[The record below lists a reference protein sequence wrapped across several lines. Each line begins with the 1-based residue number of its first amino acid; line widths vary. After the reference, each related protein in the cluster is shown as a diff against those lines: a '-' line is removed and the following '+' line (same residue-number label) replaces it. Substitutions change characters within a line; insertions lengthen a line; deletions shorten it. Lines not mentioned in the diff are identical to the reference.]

1 VRFVKGILL
10 AFLCLVLVP
19 AAASAQASIAG
30 VVKDSSGA
38 VLPGVTVEAASP
50 ALIEKVRS
58 VATDGAG
65 QFKIV
70 DLRPGTYSVTFTLP
84 GFNTFKRDGI
94 ELAGSFT
101 ATVNADMR
109 VGALEET
116 VTVTGQ
122 ASVVDVQNVTQQRVL
137 DKEVLDAIPVGR
149 SQHSYANLIPGM
161 NGPLDYGGTTNL
173 NLNTLTVHG
182 SRANDQ
188 RVMVDGM
195 SISATSGD
203 GQLSNFIPD
212 MTSTQEVAVSY
223 SAGAAEQAFGGVQL
237 NMIPREGGNTLKG
250 SFFATGVTSRF
261 QSNNY
266 SDSLAAQGLKTP
278 GGLKQVYDVNPG
290 VGGPLV
296 KDKLWFYSAARWQS
310 NESYQA
316 GLWENKNAGDPT
328 RWDYDPDYSR
338 PAVQP
343 LIQKSANTR
352 LTWQVTPKNKV
363 SAFYEHQYRVWEQI
377 SATIAPESATKYD
390 FPENEF
396 ITGAYTSPLTNRWL
410 IDAKVS
416 DIIQGWKDRY
426 PNGGSSLEFTKPLP
440 DVFKT
445 LIAVTEQGGLIPNL
459 LYRGA
464 GQTGLGPFLRVKGH
478 IASAQASASY
488 VTGAHA
494 LKFGFLDTFGTRRE
508 DYTNIDA
515 NVRYRFNNGQPNQI
529 TEIATPYGF
538 RSNLGAELGVYAQ
551 DKWTMSRLTLNVG
564 ARFDYLNINFPEQ
577 NMGPGALVPN
587 RNVTF
592 PQNDY
597 LGWKDISPRV
607 GAVYD
612 LFGTGKTAVKF
623 NVGRYV
629 LAQRLS
635 STYTNLGNP
644 VNAMSNSVTRT
655 WTDANGNFV
664 PDCDLVNPLA
674 QGPTTAV
681 WKAGGPDFCGQI
693 SNLRFGQSIPTTVSD
708 PTMLHGWNKRP
719 DQWEIEA
726 SVQHQLMPRVGLELG
741 YFRRSYGNFT
751 VTDNTLTSASDY
763 TKYSFPVPTDSRLPN
778 SGSTVTGL
786 YDLNPDKAGQVN
798 NLFTLASNYGDW
810 KESWNGVDLN
820 LNLRLRQGTVI
831 QGGFSTGRTSLDV
844 CEIRE
849 KVPEMTVTAGT
860 TGPYTVGMSTPYC
873 NVPGKFLTQVKFLG
887 TYQVPKVDVQIAA
900 TYRSLPGV
908 NILAN
913 YVASNALVQPNLG
926 RPLSNSAT
934 SATISLVESGTL
946 YSEQTNL
953 VDLRFSKILRA
964 GKYRTAVNLDLA
976 NLGNSSGITAY
987 NSSYALPR
995 ADGTPTWQVP
1005 TAIHQARLFKISAN
1019 FDF

>member
-1 VRFVKGILL
+1 MPASKGILSMI
-10 AFLCLVLVP
+10 ACLVLVP
-19 AAASAQASIAG
+19 AAAYAQASIAG
-30 VVKDSSGA
+30 VVRDASGA

-50 ALIEKVRS
+50 VLIEKVRS
-58 VATDGAG
+58 VVTDGSG
-65 QFKIV
+65 QYKVI
-70 DLRPGTYSVTFTLP
+70 DLRPGTYTATFTLP
-84 GFNTFKRDGI
+84 GFSAVRREGI

-101 ATVNADMR
+101 ASVNADLR

-116 VTVTGQ
+116 ITVTGE
-122 ASVVDVQNVTQQRVL
+122 APVVDVQSVTQQRVL
-137 DKEVLDAIPVGR
+137 DKDVLDAIPVGR
-149 SQHSYANLIPGM
+149 SQHSYANMIPGM
-161 NGPLDYGGTTNL
+161 TGPLDYGGTTNL
-173 NLNTLTVHG
+173 NLNTLSVHG

-237 NMIPREGGNTLKG
+237 NMIPREGGNTFKG
-250 SFFATGVTSRF
+250 SLFATAVNSSFQGSNYTSALQAAGLRTP
-261 QSNNY
+261 S
-266 SDSLAAQGLKTP
+266 SLKV
-278 GGLKQVYDVNPG
+278 VYDVNPG

-296 KDKLWFYSAARWQS
+296 KDKLWFYSAARWQT
-310 NESYQA
+310 NQSYQA
-316 GLWENKNAGDPT
+316 GLWDNKNAGNPA
-328 RWDYDPDYSR
+328 RWDYDPDYSH
-338 PAVQP
+338 PALQP
-343 LIQKSANTR
+343 LIQRSGNTR

-396 ITGAYTSPLTNRWL
+396 LTGSYTSPITNRWL

-416 DIIQGWKDRY
+416 DIIQGWKDRF
-426 PNGGSSLEFTKPLP
+426 PSGGSSLEFTKPLP

-445 LIAVTEQGGLIPNL
+445 LIAVTEQGGLIPGL

-464 GQTGLGPFLRVKGH
+464 GQTGLGPFIRVKGH

-494 LKFGFLDTFGTRRE
+494 VKFGILDTWGTRRE

-515 NVRYRFNNGQPNQI
+515 NVRYRFNNGVPNLI

-538 RSNLGAELGVYAQ
+538 RSNLGAEMGIYAQ
-551 DKWTMSRLTLNVG
+551 DKWTLSRLTLNVG

-577 NMGPGALVPN
+577 SLGPGSLVPN
-587 RNVTF
+587 RNITF

-597 LGWKDISPRV
+597 LGWKDISPRL

-612 LFGTGKTAVKF
+612 LFGSGKTAVKF

-644 VNAMSNSVTRT
+644 VNAMSNQVTRS
-655 WTDANGNFV
+655 WNDRGGLGVDADYV
-664 PDCDLVNPLA
+664 PQCDLINPLA
-674 QGPTTAV
+674 NGECGP
-681 WKAGGPDFCGQI
+681 I

-708 PTMLHGWNKRP
+708 PTMLHGWSKRP

-726 SVQHQLMPRVGLELG
+726 SMQHQLMPRVGLEVG
-741 YFRRSYGNFT
+741 YFLRSYGHFT

-763 TKYSFPVPTDSRLPN
+763 TKYSIAVPTDSRLPN
-778 SGSTVTGL
+778 SGSTVGNL
-786 YDLNPDKAGQVN
+786 YDLNPDKVGQVN
-798 NLFTLASNYGDW
+798 NFFTQASNYGDY
-810 KESWNGVDLN
+810 KERWNGVDVN
-820 LNLRLRQGTVI
+820 LNLRLRKGSI
-831 QGGFSTGRTSLDV
+831 LQGGFSTGRTSLDV
-844 CEIRE
+844 CDIRE
-849 KVPEMTVTAGT
+849 KLPELALTGGLTA
-860 TGPYTVGMSTPYC
+860 PYTVGPTTPYC

-887 TYQVPKVDVQIAA
+887 TYEVPKVGVQIAA

-908 NILAN
+908 NVLAN
-913 YVASNALVQPNLG
+913 YVAANALVQPSLG
-926 RPLSNSAT
+926 RPLSGGAANAT
-934 SATISLVESGTL
+934 VSLVEAGTL

-953 VDLRFSKILRA
+953 MDLRFSKILRVA
-964 GKYRTAVNLDLA
+964 KYRTSVNLDLA
-976 NLGNSSGITAY
+976 NAFNSSGITSY
-987 NSSYALPR
+987 NNSYALPR

-1005 TAIHQARLFKISAN
+1005 TGIHQARLFKISAN